1 MMHIILGWGIAAILV
16 LATIG
21 IHYEIMKIVSDLVVP
36 WALRRFHDRRVMML
50 MIVTLML
57 GHIAE
62 IWTFAFAMYAVSNM
76 GGLGHVTGNID
87 QGLNAYAY
95 FSAVTYTSL
104 GYGDI
109 VPHGVMRAISVSEAL
124 AGLLMLAWSAS
135 FTYLKMEQIWN
146 LRLWNLRRDAKGRA
160 D

>member
-1 MMHIILGWGIAAILV
+1 MISILGWVIATILV
-16 LATIG
+16 LVTIL
-21 IHYEIMKIVSDLVVP
+21 IHYEIIKIVSDLVLP

-50 MIVTLML
+50 MIGVLMI

-62 IWTFAFAMYAVSNM
+62 IWIFAFAMLAIS
-76 GGLGHVTGNID
+76 GIDELGHLTGNFD
-87 QGLNAYAY
+87 QGLNAYVY

-109 VPHGVMRAISVSEAL
+109 SPHGVMRAISVSEAL

-146 LRLWNLRRDAKGRA
+146 LRRDPKGRG